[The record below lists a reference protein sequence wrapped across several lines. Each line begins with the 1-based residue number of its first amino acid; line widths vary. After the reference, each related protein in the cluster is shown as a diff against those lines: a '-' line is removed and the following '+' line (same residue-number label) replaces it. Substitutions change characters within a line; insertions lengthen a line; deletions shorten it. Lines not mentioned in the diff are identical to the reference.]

1 MNYLNKF
8 MDGIYL
14 PIPKMQNNSMAKP
27 KTSRT
32 LHTNDEQ
39 SIEILYGY
47 GDKQTNMQIEENS
60 SVDMM

>member
-1 MNYLNKF
+1 

-32 LHTNDEQ
+32 LHTNDDEQ